1 MPIYLITGQPG
12 NGKTLCAMHFLT
24 EYLTVTPES
33 FVVTNIHLYDGRLA
47 AYMRARG
54 VVNLWDRLEKLTHE
68 KTINFYETA
77 DEREFRLDSLGNVVP
92 VRIRRPI
99 VFVIDE
105 AHLYWNAR
113 NFAKTTIALLSYISQ
128 HRHLGDTIVLITQH
142 PEMLEKAFRRLV
154 DEYWLMTNMAKR
166 RVFGFRGPE
175 GWFKKAVYFKP
186 PGLLDRPAETKRFKI
201 DMELASCYDTA
212 AGKQFGTTVA
222 DTKQKKQG
230 IPFWVGASVALLV
243 LLLVLRGVQMLPW
256 MVGKAIQTVTGGMD
270 AVGTNVAN
278 LANAS
283 TDTLAESVGL
293 SLANHPET
301 TQKTQPIELVEV
313 KVPVA
318 YSGYERGP
326 DGKTIRVSGIR
337 DITVLTNAAMLPK
350 PSLDTQQPARTQ
362 VLHTTAGP
370 IANPGPSGPAFRS
383 VRLRMWDGTTKV
395 IRIYAN
401 TRNTAPGLFD
411 REGTPDNSGGNQAP
425 GDWGNDG
432 VQSGVGDEGLP
443 GYAPAY
449 PTNGDF

>member
-1 MPIYLITGQPG
+1 
-12 NGKTLCAMHFLT
+12 MHFLT
-24 EYLTVTPES
+24 EYLTVNPDS

-47 AYMRARG
+47 AYMRERG
-54 VVNLWDRLEKLTHE
+54 VVNLWERLEKLTHE
-68 KTINFYETA
+68 RTINFYESA
-77 DEREFRLDSLGNVVP
+77 DDREFRLDTLGNVVP
-92 VRIRRPI
+92 VKIRRPI

-166 RVFGFRGPE
+166 RVLGFRGPE

-186 PGLLDRPAETKRFKI
+186 PGLLDRPAESKRFRI

-230 IPFWVGASVALLV
+230 IPFWVGASVALV
-243 LLLVLRGVQMLPW
+243 ALLLVVKGVQLLPW
-256 MVGKAIQTVTGGMD
+256 AVGKAIQGVTGGMD

-283 TDTLAESVGL
+283 TDALADRVGL
-293 SLANHPET
+293 GSQSHSNAQH
-301 TQKTQPIELVEV
+301 QPVQEV
-313 KVPVA
+313 MVPVRVPVA
-318 YSGYERGP
+318 FTGYERGR
-326 DGKTIRVSGIR
+326 DGKMIRITGYH
-337 DITVLTNAAMLPK
+337 DITVLTNASSLSK
-350 PSLDTQQPARTQ
+350 PTSESQPPARNQ
-362 VLHTTAGP
+362 VPQTIAGP
-370 IANPGPSGPAFRS
+370 IANPGPIGPSFRS
-383 VRLRMWDGTTKV
+383 VRLRMWDGTTRI
-395 IRIYAN
+395 IRIYGN
-401 TRNTAPGLFD
+401 TSNPSSGVQD
-411 REGTPDNSGGNQAP
+411 GEGTAYNAGGNQAS
-425 GDWGNDG
+425 GNWRDDG
-432 VQSGVGDEGLP
+432 GEPVFGDERLS

-449 PTNGDF
+449 PSDGNR